1 MHEAQLIR
9 ILNLASGRAVMARP
23 KTAWG
28 LLWKLG
34 TSLIKTEHFLCSQ
47 NPTRYPWNESLK
59 ELINE
64 TRNFDQAKFL
74 WAPSLFLSCWYIFG
88 AQSFYCIMHTFYCRM
103 QVSQLCSPS
112 CQLDE
117 LLGRVPRKALGI
129 LGALSQNN
137 GQSTKQKHNQI
148 AESVKCSN
156 RYVRKVLS
164 GHVKLRKL

>member
-1 MHEAQLIR
+1 
-9 ILNLASGRAVMARP
+9 
-23 KTAWG
+23 
-28 LLWKLG
+28 
-34 TSLIKTEHFLCSQ
+34 
-47 NPTRYPWNESLK
+47 
-59 ELINE
+59 
-64 TRNFDQAKFL
+64 
-74 WAPSLFLSCWYIFG
+74 
-88 AQSFYCIMHTFYCRM
+88 MHTFYCRM

-117 LLGRVPRKALGI
+117 LRGRVPRKALGI

-164 GHVKLRKL
+164 GHVKQASQVVEQGAPLKSKWYENIARTTISLQ